1 MSNIFEDLED
11 LAGHKL
17 TLAANMLAGVST
29 YYCENCGALIKLS
42 SSGRVGGPE
51 VVLFHV
57 PNGCESKVD
66 DCQRSRDWSLAEHP
80 NHVLLRT
87 KLTSL
92 MLDGFVKMQQEQD
105 EAAD

>member
-1 MSNIFEDLED
+1 MSGNIYEDLEE

-57 PNGCESKVD
+57 PNGSPSKQH
-66 DCQRSRDWSLAEHP
+66 DCAKTRDTQLAEVP

-87 KLTSL
+87 KLQAL
-92 MLDGFVKMQQEQD
+92 ILDAFVKMEEEQD
-105 EAAD
+105 GA